1 MVEMVK
7 RRKKHP
13 GRPQG
18 AKTRKLP
25 SVDVHPSRCP
35 GCGSTSRGK
44 YSQALRM
51 VLHAPQQTQNG
62 FKFDE
67 MVYRVTQ
74 CRKCGKFRK
83 DVFFEFSGEE
93 TELLTAAKI

>member
-1 MVEMVK
+1 
-7 RRKKHP
+7 
-13 GRPQG
+13 
-18 AKTRKLP
+18 
-25 SVDVHPSRCP
+25 
-35 GCGSTSRGK
+35 
-44 YSQALRM
+44 M